1 MSYLLERKPEPELC
15 AVCCG
20 SKVHQC
26 KACQGSG
33 NVTCPGCAGELGP
46 EFCRICAGLRQLR
59 CHLCSGGQIS
69 CGVCGGTG
77 QRW

>member
-1 MSYLLERKPEPELC
+1 MSYSLERKPEPEFC
-15 AVCCG
+15 SVCCG

-26 KACQGSG
+26 EACHGSG
-33 NVTCPGCAGELGP
+33 NIPCAGCLGKLGVQA
-46 EFCRICAGLRQLR
+46 CLVYSGLKQLR
-59 CHLCSGGQIS
+59 CHLCNGGLAS

>member
-1 MSYLLERKPEPELC
+1 MRYSLERKPEPEFC
-15 AVCCG
+15 SVCCG

-26 KACQGSG
+26 EACHGSG
-33 NVTCPGCAGELGP
+33 NIPCAGCLGKLGVQA
-46 EFCRICAGLRQLR
+46 CLVCSGLKQLR
-59 CHLCSGGQIS
+59 CHLCNGGLAS